1 MKNQE
6 IIFANVGIGMI
17 IILGLMKVILKN
29 GIFCYSPCGPHV
41 CILDTNK
48 GTEHLQSTL
57 ERVAE
62 DYHSREIKKTL
73 PRSTDS
79 LHCAELVKKCID
91 NNSLETSTIYKCN
104 SPRIPPIDLCK
115 MEAGLAS
122 GATEA
127 PTSESFGKKES
138 PTKLIEKNLLIEWRK
153 IQSARQERQER
164 QERQREEEKKEEGD
178 DLCTIS

>member
-6 IIFANVGIGMI
+6 IIFANVGVGMI
-17 IILGLMKVILKN
+17 IILGLMRVILKN
-29 GIFCYSPCGPHV
+29 GIFCYTPCGPHV

-91 NNSLETSTIYKCN
+91 NHILDASTIYGCN
-104 SPRIPPIDLCK
+104 SPRNHPPTELCQ

-122 GATEA
+122 GAPA
-127 PTSESFGKKES
+127 SDSLGKGES
-138 PTKLIEKNLLIEWRK
+138 PTKLIEKNLVIEWRK
-153 IQSARQERQER
+153 IQKAH
-164 QERQREEEKKEEGD
+164 
-178 DLCTIS
+178 